1 MVEELMIVAKEVEGG
16 LTGFGVPG
24 PPGTGNSRFSMETG
38 QDFRDCDVIGEEEHC
53 CLQSLSSTGRLGRTS
68 SGSHHLSV

>member
-1 MVEELMIVAKEVEGG
+1 MRPIFPAWDNKLNILFKLAENMVEELMIVAKEVEGG

-38 QDFRDCDVIGEEEHC
+38 QDFRDCDVIGE
-53 CLQSLSSTGRLGRTS
+53 
-68 SGSHHLSV
+68 GSW